1 MEVSVGQADHHSG
14 LLGLMSGL
22 VTGTALQVIVAPTT
36 SPVALAASSVVPSK
50 MSPPAASTAMAL
62 GQEAQSGSVE
72 AAARHGN
79 PVTGCVLGLA
89 AMSTIL
95 LAGWSASDAMRLG
108 TLKVPVKGAR
118 ISIAFKGNLSMAHN
132 IQSFGF
138 NQGK

>member
-79 PVTGCVLGLA
+79 PVTGCVLG
-89 AMSTIL
+89 
-95 LAGWSASDAMRLG
+95 
-108 TLKVPVKGAR
+108 KVFF
-118 ISIAFKGNLSMAHN
+118 SFNLFLSY
-132 IQSFGF
+132 SFL
-138 NQGK
+138 